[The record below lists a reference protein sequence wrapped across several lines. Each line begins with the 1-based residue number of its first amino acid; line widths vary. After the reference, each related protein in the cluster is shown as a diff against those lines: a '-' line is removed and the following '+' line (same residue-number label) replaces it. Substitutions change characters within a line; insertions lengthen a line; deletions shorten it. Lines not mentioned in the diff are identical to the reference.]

1 MSEPRRVVITGIGA
15 VTPIGIGVEGLWNGL
30 RAGASAVRTITRFD
44 PEPFRTRIAAQVD
57 DFHAT
62 DHLEER
68 KARRIDRFGQFTV
81 AATRLAIENAELHL
95 DREDRERTGVMMGT
109 ALGGVG
115 MAESQH
121 ARYVEGGI
129 RAVDPALALMVFA
142 GAASC
147 NVAIEFGVS
156 GPNSTNG
163 MSCASGTIAIGDGF
177 RAIRRG
183 DADVMLAGG
192 AEAPLAPL
200 SFGAFAII
208 RAMSTRNDDPGTA
221 SRPFDAARDGFV
233 MGEGAAVLVLE
244 ERGRALARGA
254 RIYAE
259 VCGYGIT
266 NDAHHMTA
274 PRPDGAHAARAMRQA
289 LAEAGAAGEVGGVRQ
304 RPRLLDA
311 AQRLDRDRRHQAGL
325 RRPCRT
331 PGRQRHQGV
340 LRARARRE
348 RRHRGRHLRP
358 GQRAGV
364 APPDHQSPHA
374 GPRLRPRLSCHR
386 RPGGAARVPPEQLV
400 RVRRD
405 QRGAG
410 AAPRRLIRFAAVR
423 TAPLPESRGSR
434 MRQMTRRLVAEFLG
448 TFMLVFFGAG
458 AIMSKSFPKGDFGLL
473 GVALASGLAL
483 AIGMTAMM
491 AISGGHLNPAVTA
504 AMTAIRRIDPKTGLL
519 YILVQVLGAVVAALA
534 LKSLLPPG
542 VTKVLAL
549 GTPSITSTITLGQA
563 IAIEAI
569 LTFLLMSAFMG
580 TAVSPTAPKIGGF
593 GVGLLLLVIGTLFGG
608 PLTGAAL
615 NPARAFG
622 PALISG
628 QWVSQGVYWVGPILG
643 ALVAAFLW
651 EKLLL
656 PKATD

>member
-81 AATRLAIENAELHL
+81 AATRLAIENAELDL

-221 SRPFDAARDGFV
+221 SRPFDAERDGFV

-289 LAEAGAAGEVGGVRQ
+289 LSEAGAKAGAVGYVNAHGSS
-304 RPRLLDA
+304 
-311 AQRLDRDRRHQAGL
+311 
-325 RRPCRT
+325 T
-331 PGRQRHQGV
+331 PLNDSTETGALKQVFG
-340 LRARARRE
+340 
-348 RRHRGRHLRP
+348 
-358 GQRAGV
+358 
-364 APPDHQSPHA
+364 DH
-374 GPRLRPRLSCHR
+374 
-386 RPGGAARVPPEQLV
+386 AARLAVSGTKGYYGHAL
-400 RVRRD
+400 
-405 QRGAG
+405 GA
-410 AAPRRLIRFAAVR
+410 
-423 TAPLPESRGSR
+423 S
-434 MRQMTRRLVAEFLG
+434 
-448 TFMLVFFGAG
+448 G
-458 AIMSKSFPKGDFGLL
+458 AIEAAIC
-473 GVALASGLAL
+473 ALASHREWLPPTINLHRPDPACDLDYLA
-483 AIGMTAMM
+483 A
-491 AISGGHLNPAVTA
+491 GGRA
-504 AMTAIRRIDPKTGLL
+504 ARPEYLMSNSFGFGGIN
-519 YILVQVLGAVVAALA
+519 AAL
-534 LKSLLPPG
+534 
-542 VTKVLAL
+542 VLR
-549 GTPSITSTITLGQA
+549 
-563 IAIEAI
+563 
-569 LTFLLMSAFMG
+569 
-580 TAVSPTAPKIGGF
+580 
-593 GVGLLLLVIGTLFGG
+593 
-608 PLTGAAL
+608 
-615 NPARAFG
+615 RA
-622 PALISG
+622 
-628 QWVSQGVYWVGPILG
+628 
-643 ALVAAFLW
+643 
-651 EKLLL
+651 E
-656 PKATD
+656 